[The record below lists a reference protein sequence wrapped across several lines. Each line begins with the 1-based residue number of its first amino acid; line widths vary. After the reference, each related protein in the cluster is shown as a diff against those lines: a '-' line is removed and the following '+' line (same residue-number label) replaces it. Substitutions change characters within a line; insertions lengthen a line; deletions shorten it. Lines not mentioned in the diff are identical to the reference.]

1 MTTTTRPDEDDLL
14 AHVFRDG
21 EKALRIL
28 RLLRRGWP
36 MERII
41 AIGRHERSWDCRYIF
56 RVLQSNMLPTY
67 EIERFLPRVEQDPP
81 RPVPLTL
88 LQRRILD
95 LLCKGMSTSLIGEAL
110 DGISDASI
118 RHQIRSITKKM
129 GADDRAQVVA
139 WVLTEQ
145 VRPVE
150 ASE

>member
-1 MTTTTRPDEDDLL
+1 
-14 AHVFRDG
+14 
-21 EKALRIL
+21 
-28 RLLRRGWP
+28 
-36 MERII
+36 
-41 AIGRHERSWDCRYIF
+41 
-56 RVLQSNMLPTY
+56 MLPTY

-110 DGISDASI
+110 DGISDASV